1 MKAFKKI
8 KRIISLNK
16 DFFVKSQKYSAPS
29 KNLSG
34 RRFWIYA
41 ESLGEFRLASYI
53 IDIIKS
59 ILSEKKEQSPVFFVS
74 FKTLSTDSLIQNFL
88 KKNENGGILYFFHLF
103 FGLKTVF
110 KKYASRIKPDYFI
123 SVQHSVSKKL
133 VNELLSLNSK
143 TKLIFAGVNAAEL
156 KKMGVKADFK
166 EINGNSSLT
175 AIISSLSVADAVKID
190 VMPTSLK
197 YISCAEGITAGKG
210 EDYSAEGLKKIV
222 ISFASVHRKEAS
234 FILNL
239 LREIILNENISRKFN
254 LKFIFIPRNI
264 KNSRPLFKKSFKMG
278 FNPIY
283 CGEEEEENGTLN
295 DFLSSGISKAL
306 ILGKYGVMDKLYRVS
321 DIVYV
326 GKSLFKS
333 EKGGHNVLEPASYGK
348 AIVTGPYAVNF
359 KDIIDEMTQYHAIN
373 MVDEINFKE
382 ILINLIENA
391 ASRNATGQNGLNFCI
406 KKRDE
411 FKAYFKNYLTEII
424 IANI

>member
-16 DFFVKSQKYSAPS
+16 DFFVKSQKYSASS
-29 KNLSG
+29 KNLNG

-41 ESLGEFRLASYI
+41 ESLGELRLALYI
-53 IDIIKS
+53 INIIKS
-59 ILSEKKEQSPVFFVS
+59 ILSEKKEQVPVFFVS
-74 FKTLSTDSLIQNFL
+74 FKTLSTDSLIQNLL
-88 KKNENGGILYFFHLF
+88 KKNENGGILYFFHPF
-103 FGLKTVF
+103 FGLKRVF
-110 KKYASRIKPDYFI
+110 RKYASIIKPNYFI

-133 VNELLSLNSK
+133 VNELLNFNSK
-143 TKLIFAGVNAAEL
+143 TKLIFAGITAAEL
-156 KKMGVKADFK
+156 KKIGVKANLP
-166 EINGNSSLT
+166 EIYAASSLS
-175 AIISSLSVADAVKID
+175 AIISGYSGADALKID

-197 YISCAEGITAGKG
+197 YISCTEGVAAGQG
-210 EDYSAEGLKKIV
+210 EDYSGEGLKKIV
-222 ISFASVHRKEAS
+222 ISFASVHKKEAS

-283 CGEEEEENGTLN
+283 CNEEEENGKLN
-295 DFLSSGISKAL
+295 DFLSSDKHKTL
-306 ILGKYGVMDKLYRVS
+306 ILGKYGVMDKIYPVS

-348 AIVTGPYAVNF
+348 AIVTGSYAVNF
-359 KDIIDEMTQYHAIN
+359 KEIIDEMIQYHAIN
-373 MVDEINFKE
+373 SVDEINFKGV
-382 ILINLIENA
+382 LINLIEDA
-391 ASRNATGQNGLNFCI
+391 ASRNETGQNGLNFCI

-411 FKAYFKNYLTEII
+411 FKTYFKNYLTEII
-424 IANI
+424 V